1 MINIKAKDFTVS
13 GEEFTLIENIKFGYL
28 ETTPQPKI
36 EDLPKYYKSEDYI
49 SHTNTKR
56 NWFEKTYH
64 KVRNITLKQK
74 LNLINSFKTEDKSL
88 LDIGCGTGHFLEICK
103 NNGWKVTGIEPEKKA
118 RDKANLLIK
127 NKVFNSDKLKNL
139 PKESFDIIT
148 LWHVLEHLPNL
159 EEQVKL
165 IHSLL
170 KTNGTLII
178 AVPNYNS
185 FDAKHYKSNWA
196 ALDVPRHLWHFNK
209 KSIDLLGQSVGF
221 KLKETKPMW
230 FDAFYVSLLSEQI
243 KSNKRNIIKA
253 FLIGLTSN
261 IMALYTKEASS
272 HIYILQKD

>member
-13 GEEFTLIENIKFGYL
+13 GEEFTLIKNIKFGYL

-49 SHTNTKR
+49 SHTNTRR

-118 RDKANLLIK
+118 RDKANLLIE